1 MILVQRYM
9 FKQMLG
15 PFLTASAA
23 FAGLALLTQSLTNIE
38 LIAEYRET
46 ALTFLK
52 VTLLALPQLVG
63 LLSPFALFIA
73 ALVGLNR
80 MMSDSEI
87 TVASASGL
95 SRWGVLSPLFRL
107 GVLAMIANLAVNLFI
122 QPLAYREMRESLYEL
137 RTDVAASLVR
147 PGSFSRLGAGVTLYA
162 RDTDSGGHM
171 RDVFINDS
179 RDPDGT
185 STYVA
190 REGVIVR
197 TADRPVM
204 VLLDGNVQQI
214 DSDDSLSFLTFE
226 RYEFD
231 LSEFVDAA
239 QVLFFKDSD
248 KFLDELFFPD
258 AVSVAR
264 SRGVERLYAEAHYRL
279 SAPIYNVALM
289 LIAAAA
295 FLGGQHSRM
304 GNGRRVLIAI
314 AIALTVRMV
323 GFAAQSAAADDIWMN
338 LAQYLIPVLA
348 IIGALIIIF
357 RRARSARSA
366 PEPIAEA

>member
-9 FKQMLG
+9 FRQLLG
-15 PFLTASAA
+15 PFLTAAGA

-38 LIAEYRET
+38 LISDYRET

-63 LLSPFALFIA
+63 LLSPFAIFIA
-73 ALVGLNR
+73 ALVGINR

-95 SRWGVLSPLFRL
+95 SRWGVLSPIVRL
-107 GVLAMIANLAVNLFI
+107 GVLALVANLAVNLFI
-122 QPLAYREMRESLYEL
+122 QPLSYREMRESLYEL

-162 RDTDSGGHM
+162 RETDAGGRM
-171 RDVFINDS
+171 QEVFINDA

-197 TADRPVM
+197 AADRPVM
-204 VLLDGNVQQI
+204 VLLDGNVQQVE
-214 DSDDSLSFLTFE
+214 DDNSLSFLTFE

-258 AVSVAR
+258 AASVAR
-264 SRGVERLYAEAHYRL
+264 ARGVERLYAEAHYRL
-279 SAPIYNVALM
+279 SAPIYNVTM
-289 LIAAAA
+289 VLIAAAA
-295 FLGGQHSRM
+295 FFGGQHSRL
-304 GNGRRVLIAI
+304 GYGRRVLIAI
-314 AIALTVRMV
+314 GIALTVRML
-323 GFAAQSAAADDIWMN
+323 GFAAQSAAADDAALNIV
-338 LAQYLIPVLA
+338 QYVIPVAAGLA
-348 IIGALIIIF
+348 ALVIIF
-357 RRARSARSA
+357 RPARKVRPRPA
-366 PEPIAEA
+366 AEA